1 MHGVD
6 VMQET
11 LFTMKQ
17 LDEFVPKQHPL
28 RAVRALFGQTFVA
41 TRVPPQT
48 ALVDEAIAYIK
59 PVRAPSNYMPCKA
72 PATQA
77 NNVGP

>member
-11 LFTMKQ
+11 LFTMKR

-48 ALVDEAIAYIK
+48 ALVDEAIAYYQTGS
-59 PVRAPSNYMPCKA
+59 RAFKLHALQSPSYPRK
-72 PATQA
+72 
-77 NNVGP
+77 